1 MTHLFPELM
10 TKDHLAKDDMTMRIG
25 EIIETGTTGFVAE
38 SLELNRP
45 PALGSLVKVEVG
57 DGACVYGV
65 VSHGTT
71 TGLDPGRR
79 AVRRSTEEVRDEAI
93 YDEHPELKHT
103 LRTEFSV
110 LLVGCVEDPVLV
122 ALGPLAQALGPVA
135 QGHRGQRVQDKCGA
149 IRQHLPAQ
157 PPPLHYSVHQCTE
170 EEVRAFSERL
180 YYLRLLLS
188 APGEVPS
195 EQLLAAHVRQAYRQR
210 GQDREWLERAA
221 RGIAAL
227 LKHDYEWLMTVLYA
241 IEPG

>member
-1 MTHLFPELM
+1 M
-10 TKDHLAKDDMTMRIG
+10 KRTMRIG

-57 DGACVYGV
+57 EGVCVYGV
-65 VSHGTT
+65 VSHGATA
-71 TGLDPGRR
+71 GLDPGRR
-79 AVRRSTEEVRDEAI
+79 AVRRSSEQVYDEAI
-93 YDEHPELKHT
+93 YDEHPELRHT

-110 LLVGCVEDPVLV
+110 LLVGCVEDGV
-122 ALGPLAQALGPVA
+122 
-135 QGHRGQRVQDKCGA
+135 

-157 PPPLHYSVHQCTE
+157 PPPLHYSVHQCDE

-195 EQLLAAHVRQAYRQR
+195 EQFLAAHVRQAYRQR

-221 RGIAAL
+221 REIAAL
-227 LKHDYEWLMTVLYA
+227 LKHDYERLMTVLYA
-241 IEPG
+241 IEAE

>member
-1 MTHLFPELM
+1 MEIG
-10 TKDHLAKDDMTMRIG
+10 MRIG

-38 SLELNRP
+38 SLELNQP
-45 PALGSLVKVEVG
+45 PALGNLVKVEVG
-57 DGACVYGV
+57 EGTCVYGV

-71 TGLDPGRR
+71 AGLDPGRR
-79 AVRRSTEEVRDEAI
+79 AVRRSTEEV

-110 LLVGCVEDPVLV
+110 LLVGCVED
-122 ALGPLAQALGPVA
+122 
-135 QGHRGQRVQDKCGA
+135 GA

-157 PPPLHYSVHQCTE
+157 PPPLHYSVQQCTE
-170 EEVRAFSERL
+170 KEVRAFSEGL

-188 APGEVPS
+188 ASGEVPS

-221 RGIAAL
+221 REIAAL
-227 LKHDYEWLMTVLYA
+227 LKHDYERLMTVLYA

>member
-1 MTHLFPELM
+1 
-10 TKDHLAKDDMTMRIG
+10 MRIG

-57 DGACVYGV
+57 DGARVYGV

-71 TGLDPGRR
+71 AGLDPGRR
-79 AVRRSTEEVRDEAI
+79 AVRRSTAEVYDGAI
-93 YDEHPELKHT
+93 YDEHPELRHT

-110 LLVGCVEDPVLV
+110 LLVGCVED
-122 ALGPLAQALGPVA
+122 
-135 QGHRGQRVQDKCGA
+135 GA

-157 PPPLHYSVHQCTE
+157 PPPLHYSVHQCTG

-180 YYLRLLLS
+180 YYLRLLLA

-221 RGIAAL
+221 RAIAAL
-227 LKHDYEWLMTVLYA
+227 LKHDYEQLMTVLYG
-241 IEPG
+241 IEPAATDGQLISG

>member
-1 MTHLFPELM
+1 MTFWGII
-10 TKDHLAKDDMTMRIG
+10 MRIG

-45 PALGSLVKVEVG
+45 PDLGSLVKVEVG
-57 DGACVYGV
+57 EGACVYGV

-71 TGLDPGRR
+71 AGLDPGRR
-79 AVRRSTEEVRDEAI
+79 AVRRSTAEVYDGAI
-93 YDEHPELKHT
+93 YDEHPELRHT

-110 LLVGCVEDPVLV
+110 LLVGCVEN
-122 ALGPLAQALGPVA
+122 
-135 QGHRGQRVQDKCGA
+135 GA

-188 APGEVPS
+188 ALPPSTGGVGGGLS

-221 RGIAAL
+221 REIAAL
-227 LKHDYEWLMTVLYA
+227 LKHDYERLMTVLYA

>member
-1 MTHLFPELM
+1 
-10 TKDHLAKDDMTMRIG
+10 MRIG

-38 SLELNRP
+38 SYELNRP

-57 DGACVYGV
+57 EGSCVYGV

-79 AVRRSTEEVRDEAI
+79 AVRRSTEGVYDEAI

-110 LLVGCVEDPVLV
+110 LLVGCVED
-122 ALGPLAQALGPVA
+122 
-135 QGHRGQRVQDKCGA
+135 GA

-221 RGIAAL
+221 REIAAL
-227 LKHDYEWLMTVLYA
+227 LKYDYERLMTVLYA
-241 IEPG
+241 IEPEQS

>member
-1 MTHLFPELM
+1 
-10 TKDHLAKDDMTMRIG
+10 MRIG

-38 SLELNRP
+38 SLELNQP
-45 PALGSLVKVEVG
+45 PALGSLVKAEVG
-57 DGACVYGV
+57 DGSCVYGV

-71 TGLDPGRR
+71 AGLDPGRR
-79 AVRRSTEEVRDEAI
+79 AVRRSTEQVHDGAI
-93 YDEHPELKHT
+93 YDEHPELRHT

-110 LLVGCVEDPVLV
+110 LLVGCVED
-122 ALGPLAQALGPVA
+122 
-135 QGHRGQRVQDKCGA
+135 GA

-195 EQLLAAHVRQAYRQR
+195 EQFLAAHVRQAYRQR

-221 RGIAAL
+221 REIAAL
-227 LKHDYEWLMTVLYA
+227 LKHDYERLMTVLFA
-241 IEPG
+241 IEPAATDGQLISG

>member
-1 MTHLFPELM
+1 
-10 TKDHLAKDDMTMRIG
+10 MRIG
-25 EIIETGTTGFVAE
+25 EIIETGTTGFVGE
-38 SLELNRP
+38 SLELNQP

-57 DGACVYGV
+57 DGACVYSV

-71 TGLDPGRR
+71 AGLDPGRR
-79 AVRRSTEEVRDEAI
+79 AVRRSTEQVYDEAI
-93 YDEHPELKHT
+93 YDEHPELRRT

-110 LLVGCVEDPVLV
+110 LLVGYVED
-122 ALGPLAQALGPVA
+122 
-135 QGHRGQRVQDKCGA
+135 GA

-170 EEVRAFSERL
+170 EEVRAFSEGL

-210 GQDREWLERAA
+210 GQDREWLKRAA
-221 RGIAAL
+221 REIAAL
-227 LKHDYEWLMTVLYA
+227 LKHDYERLMTVLYA
-241 IEPG
+241 IEPEQRIDD

>member
-1 MTHLFPELM
+1 
-10 TKDHLAKDDMTMRIG
+10 MRIG

-38 SLELNRP
+38 SLDPRLNRP

-71 TGLDPGRR
+71 AGLDPGRR
-79 AVRRSTEEVRDEAI
+79 AVRRSTAEVYDQAI

-110 LLVGCVEDPVLV
+110 LLVGCVED
-122 ALGPLAQALGPVA
+122 
-135 QGHRGQRVQDKCGA
+135 GA

-188 APGEVPS
+188 ASGEVPS

-221 RGIAAL
+221 REIAAL
-227 LKHDYEWLMTVLYA
+227 LKYDYERLMTVLYA

>member
-1 MTHLFPELM
+1 
-10 TKDHLAKDDMTMRIG
+10 MRIG

-57 DGACVYGV
+57 EGACVYGV

-71 TGLDPGRR
+71 AGLDPGRR
-79 AVRRSTEEVRDEAI
+79 AVRRSTERVHDQAI
-93 YDEHPELKHT
+93 YDEHPELRHT

-110 LLVGCVEDPVLV
+110 LLVGCVEDGLPPSPPT
-122 ALGPLAQALGPVA
+122 LGGT
-135 QGHRGQRVQDKCGA
+135 GG

-170 EEVRAFSERL
+170 EEVRAFSEGL
-180 YYLRLLLS
+180 YYLRLLL
-188 APGEVPS
+188 AAVGEVPC

-210 GQDREWLERAA
+210 GQDRDWLERAA
-221 RGIAAL
+221 REIATL
-227 LKHDYEWLMTVLYA
+227 LKHDYERLMTVLYA
-241 IEPG
+241 IEPKSP

>member
-1 MTHLFPELM
+1 MT
-10 TKDHLAKDDMTMRIG
+10 RIG
-25 EIIETGTTGFVAE
+25 EIIETGTTSFVAE
-38 SLELNRP
+38 SLDPKLNQP

-57 DGACVYGV
+57 EGACVYGV

-71 TGLDPGRR
+71 AGLDPGRR
-79 AVRRSTEEVRDEAI
+79 AVRRSTDEVYDEAI

-110 LLVGCVEDPVLV
+110 LLVGCVED
-122 ALGPLAQALGPVA
+122 
-135 QGHRGQRVQDKCGA
+135 RA

-157 PPPLHYSVHQCTE
+157 PPPLHFSVHQCTE
-170 EEVRAFSERL
+170 QEVRAFSERL

-188 APGEVPS
+188 ASGEVPS

-221 RGIAAL
+221 REIAAL
-227 LKHDYEWLMTVLYA
+227 LKHDYERLMTVLYA

>member
-1 MTHLFPELM
+1 MI
-10 TKDHLAKDDMTMRIG
+10 MRIG

-57 DGACVYGV
+57 EGGCVYGV

-71 TGLDPGRR
+71 AGLDPGRR
-79 AVRRSTEEVRDEAI
+79 AVRRSTEEVHDEAI
-93 YDEHPELKHT
+93 YDEHPELRHT

-110 LLVGCVEDPVLV
+110 LLVGCVED
-122 ALGPLAQALGPVA
+122 
-135 QGHRGQRVQDKCGA
+135 GA

-180 YYLRLLLS
+180 YYLRLLLAAS
-188 APGEVPS
+188 GEVPS

-221 RGIAAL
+221 REIAAL
-227 LKHDYEWLMTVLYA
+227 LKHDYERLMTVLYA

>member
-1 MTHLFPELM
+1 
-10 TKDHLAKDDMTMRIG
+10 MRIG

-57 DGACVYGV
+57 EGACVYGV

-71 TGLDPGRR
+71 AGLDPGRR
-79 AVRRSTEEVRDEAI
+79 AVRRSTAEVYDEAI
-93 YDEHPELKHT
+93 YDEHPELRHT

-110 LLVGCVEDPVLV
+110 LLVGCVED
-122 ALGPLAQALGPVA
+122 
-135 QGHRGQRVQDKCGA
+135 GA

-157 PPPLHYSVHQCTE
+157 PPPLHYSVHECE
-170 EEVRAFSERL
+170 KGEVRAFSERL

-188 APGEVPS
+188 ALPLSTGGVGGGLS

-221 RGIAAL
+221 REIAAL
-227 LKHDYEWLMTVLYA
+227 LKHDYERLMTVLYG

>member
-1 MTHLFPELM
+1 
-10 TKDHLAKDDMTMRIG
+10 MRIG

-57 DGACVYGV
+57 EGACVYGV

-71 TGLDPGRR
+71 AGLDPGRR
-79 AVRRSTEEVRDEAI
+79 AVRRSTERVYDEAI
-93 YDEHPELKHT
+93 YHEHPELRHT

-110 LLVGCVEDPVLV
+110 LLVGCVED
-122 ALGPLAQALGPVA
+122 
-135 QGHRGQRVQDKCGA
+135 GA

-170 EEVRAFSERL
+170 EEVRAFSEGL
-180 YYLRLLLS
+180 YYLRLLLA

-210 GQDREWLERAA
+210 GEDREWLERAA
-221 RGIAAL
+221 REIAAL
-227 LKHDYEWLMTVLYA
+227 LKHDYERLMTVLYA

>member
-1 MTHLFPELM
+1 
-10 TKDHLAKDDMTMRIG
+10 MRIG

-38 SLELNRP
+38 SLELNQP
-45 PALGSLVKVEVG
+45 PASGSLVKVEVG

-79 AVRRSTEEVRDEAI
+79 AVRRSTEQVYDQAI
-93 YDEHPELKHT
+93 YDEHPELRHT

-110 LLVGCVEDPVLV
+110 LLVGCVED
-122 ALGPLAQALGPVA
+122 
-135 QGHRGQRVQDKCGA
+135 GA

-180 YYLRLLLS
+180 YYLRLLLA
-188 APGEVPS
+188 APGEAPS

-227 LKHDYEWLMTVLYA
+227 LKHDYERLMTVLYA
-241 IEPG
+241 IEPE

>member
-1 MTHLFPELM
+1 
-10 TKDHLAKDDMTMRIG
+10 MRIG

-57 DGACVYGV
+57 DGGCVYGV

-71 TGLDPGRR
+71 AGLDPGRR
-79 AVRRSTEEVRDEAI
+79 AVRRSTEEVYDEAI
-93 YDEHPELKHT
+93 YDEHPELRHT

-110 LLVGCVEDPVLV
+110 LLVGCVED
-122 ALGPLAQALGPVA
+122 
-135 QGHRGQRVQDKCGA
+135 GA

-157 PPPLHYSVHQCTE
+157 PPPLHYSVYQCTE

-188 APGEVPS
+188 ASGEVPS
-195 EQLLAAHVRQAYRQR
+195 EQFLAAHVRQAYRQR

-221 RGIAAL
+221 REIAAL
-227 LKHDYEWLMTVLYA
+227 LKYDYERLMTVLYA
-241 IEPG
+241 IEPAATDGQRISG

>member
-1 MTHLFPELM
+1 MTNDQVTKDYP
-10 TKDHLAKDDMTMRIG
+10 TKDHQTKDDLTMRIG

-38 SLELNRP
+38 SLELHRP

-57 DGACVYGV
+57 GGACVYGV

-71 TGLDPGRR
+71 AGLDPGRR
-79 AVRRSTEEVRDEAI
+79 AVRRSTEQVYDQAI
-93 YDEHPELKHT
+93 YDEHPELKRT

-110 LLVGCVEDPVLV
+110 LLVGCVEDGVT
-122 ALGPLAQALGPVA
+122 
-135 QGHRGQRVQDKCGA
+135 
-149 IRQHLPAQ
+149 RQHLPAQ

-188 APGEVPS
+188 ATGEVPS

-210 GQDREWLERAA
+210 GEDREWLERAA
-221 RGIAAL
+221 REIAAL
-227 LKHDYEWLMTVLYA
+227 LKHDYERLMTVLYA
-241 IEPG
+241 IEPGE

>member
-1 MTHLFPELM
+1 MTN
-10 TKDHLAKDDMTMRIG
+10 DDLTMRIC

-57 DGACVYGV
+57 EGACVYGV
-65 VSHGTT
+65 VSYGTT

-79 AVRRSTEEVRDEAI
+79 AVRRSTEGVYDQAI
-93 YDEHPELKHT
+93 YDEHPELMHT

-110 LLVGCVEDPVLV
+110 LLVGCVED
-122 ALGPLAQALGPVA
+122 
-135 QGHRGQRVQDKCGA
+135 GA

-188 APGEVPS
+188 ALPPSTGGVGGGLS

-221 RGIAAL
+221 REIAAL
-227 LKHDYEWLMTVLYA
+227 LKHDYERLMTVLYA
-241 IEPG
+241 IDDEARSNA

>member
-1 MTHLFPELM
+1 
-10 TKDHLAKDDMTMRIG
+10 MRIG
-25 EIIETGTTGFVAE
+25 EIIETETTGFVAE
-38 SLELNRP
+38 SLELNQP

-57 DGACVYGV
+57 EGGCVYGV

-79 AVRRSTEEVRDEAI
+79 AVRRSTAEVYDEAI
-93 YDEHPELKHT
+93 YDEHPELRHT

-110 LLVGCVEDPVLV
+110 LLVGCVED
-122 ALGPLAQALGPVA
+122 
-135 QGHRGQRVQDKCGA
+135 GA

-170 EEVRAFSERL
+170 DEVRAFSEWL

-188 APGEVPS
+188 ALPPSTGGVGGGLS

-210 GQDREWLERAA
+210 GEDREWLERAA
-221 RGIAAL
+221 REIAAL
-227 LKHDYEWLMTVLYA
+227 LKHDYERLMTVLYA
-241 IEPG
+241 IEPEQRMDSG

>member
-1 MTHLFPELM
+1 
-10 TKDHLAKDDMTMRIG
+10 MRIG

-45 PALGSLVKVEVG
+45 PALGSLVKVGVG
-57 DGACVYGV
+57 EGACVYGV

-79 AVRRSTEEVRDEAI
+79 AVRRSTERVYDEAI
-93 YDEHPELKHT
+93 YHEHPELRHT

-110 LLVGCVEDPVLV
+110 LLVGCVED
-122 ALGPLAQALGPVA
+122 
-135 QGHRGQRVQDKCGA
+135 GA

-170 EEVRAFSERL
+170 EEVRAFSEGL
-180 YYLRLLLS
+180 YYLRLLLA

-210 GQDREWLERAA
+210 GEDREWLERAA
-221 RGIAAL
+221 REIAAL
-227 LKHDYEWLMTVLYA
+227 LKHDYERLMTVLYA

>member
-1 MTHLFPELM
+1 
-10 TKDHLAKDDMTMRIG
+10 MRIG

-57 DGACVYGV
+57 EGACVYGV

-71 TGLDPGRR
+71 AGLDPGRR
-79 AVRRSTEEVRDEAI
+79 AVRRSTEQVYDEAI
-93 YDEHPELKHT
+93 YDEHPELRHT

-110 LLVGCVEDPVLV
+110 LLVGCVED
-122 ALGPLAQALGPVA
+122 
-135 QGHRGQRVQDKCGA
+135 GA

-170 EEVRAFSERL
+170 EEVRAFSEWL

-221 RGIAAL
+221 REIAAL
-227 LKHDYEWLMTVLYA
+227 LKHDYERLMTVLYA
-241 IEPG
+241 VEPGQRMDSG

>member
-1 MTHLFPELM
+1 
-10 TKDHLAKDDMTMRIG
+10 MRIG

-57 DGACVYGV
+57 EGGCVYGV

-71 TGLDPGRR
+71 AGLDPGRR
-79 AVRRSTEEVRDEAI
+79 AVRRSTAEVYDQAI
-93 YDEHPELKHT
+93 YDEHPELRHT

-110 LLVGCVEDPVLV
+110 LLVGCVED
-122 ALGPLAQALGPVA
+122 
-135 QGHRGQRVQDKCGA
+135 GA

-157 PPPLHYSVHQCTE
+157 PPPLHYSVQQCTE

-188 APGEVPS
+188 ASPPSTGGVGGGLS

-221 RGIAAL
+221 REIAAL
-227 LKHDYEWLMTVLYA
+227 LKHDYERLMTVLYA
-241 IEPG
+241 IEPAATDG

>member
-1 MTHLFPELM
+1 
-10 TKDHLAKDDMTMRIG
+10 MRIG

-57 DGACVYGV
+57 EGACVYGV

-71 TGLDPGRR
+71 AGLDPGRR
-79 AVRRSTEEVRDEAI
+79 AVRRSTEQVYDQAI
-93 YDEHPELKHT
+93 YAEHPELRHT

-110 LLVGCVEDPVLV
+110 LLVGCVED
-122 ALGPLAQALGPVA
+122 
-135 QGHRGQRVQDKCGA
+135 GA

-188 APGEVPS
+188 AAGEVPS
-195 EQLLAAHVRQAYRQR
+195 EQFLAAHVRQAYRQR

-221 RGIAAL
+221 REIAAL
-227 LKHDYEWLMTVLYA
+227 LKYDYERLMTVLYA
-241 IEPG
+241 IEAG

>member
-1 MTHLFPELM
+1 M
-10 TKDHLAKDDMTMRIG
+10 MRIG

-57 DGACVYGV
+57 EGACVYGV

-71 TGLDPGRR
+71 AGLDPGRR
-79 AVRRSTEEVRDEAI
+79 AVRRSTEGVYDEAI
-93 YDEHPELKHT
+93 YDEHPELRHT

-110 LLVGCVEDPVLV
+110 LLVGCVEDG
-122 ALGPLAQALGPVA
+122 AL
-135 QGHRGQRVQDKCGA
+135 
-149 IRQHLPAQ
+149 RQHLPAQ

-170 EEVRAFSERL
+170 EEVRAFSEGL
-180 YYLRLLLS
+180 YYLRLLLA

-221 RGIAAL
+221 REIAAL
-227 LKHDYEWLMTVLYA
+227 LKHDYERLMTVLYG
-241 IEPG
+241 IEATATDGERISG